1 MKPAALS
8 FAPREWAGAFGD
20 LGISVPVLLALS
32 ASGALDLSRALLL
45 FGAVYVCSG
54 LYFRIPLPVQPL
66 KAATALVI
74 ARGLGGAALRACSLW
89 MAAIFLLLPL
99 TGLSEKIN
107 RAFTRTIVRGIQCGV
122 GLLLFKAAY
131 KLLVFAPHAAAA
143 MPAGPGAGFPGLAD
157 IWTALWVLVIPQLPL
172 TLGNSVAAT
181 CEVSRGYFGD
191 GAARVEPGKIS
202 LSIGLANLVSAVF
215 GGMPVCHGS
224 GGVTAHHKLGART
237 AGATVIIGTVFIAL
251 SLALGSAGSA
261 ALLGAI
267 PGWLLA
273 VLLGYT
279 GLLHTKLVFDPQSSL
294 PVAAGMGLLGFLTSN
309 LSYALALGLAAE
321 AVKKVLEMRALNAEA
336 GAGAKTAG

>member
-1 MKPAALS
+1 MKLLPIS

-32 ASGALDLSRALLL
+32 AAGALDLGRALLL
-45 FGAVYVCSG
+45 FGAVYVCAG

-74 ARGLGGAALRACSLW
+74 ARGLGGGALRACSLW
-89 MAAIFLLLPL
+89 IAAILIILSV

-107 RAFTRTIVRGIQCGV
+107 RVFTRTIVRGIQCGV

-131 KLLVFAPHAAAA
+131 KLFVSVPHAAAF
-143 MPAGPGAGFPGLAD
+143 MPPGAGAGFPGLAD

-181 CEVSRGYFGD
+181 CEVSRGYFGE
-191 GAARVEPGKIS
+191 GAARVEPGRIS
-202 LSIGLANLVSAVF
+202 LSIGLSNLVSALF

-224 GGVTAHHKLGART
+224 GGVTAHHKFGART
-237 AGATVIIGTVFIAL
+237 AGATIIMGTLFILL

-261 ALLGAI
+261 AALRAI

-273 VLLGYT
+273 ALLAYT
-279 GLLHTKLVFDPQSSL
+279 GLLHTKLVLDPLANL
-294 PVAAGMGLLGFLTSN
+294 PVAVAMGLVGILTSN

-321 AVKKVLEMRALNAEA
+321 AVRKFRESRALKA
-336 GAGAKTAG
+336 GAAA